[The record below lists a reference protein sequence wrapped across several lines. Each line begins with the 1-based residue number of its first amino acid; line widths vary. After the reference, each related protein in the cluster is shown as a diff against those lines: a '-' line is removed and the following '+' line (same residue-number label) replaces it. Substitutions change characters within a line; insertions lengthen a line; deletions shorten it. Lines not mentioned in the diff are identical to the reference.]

1 MARHSK
7 SKTSRRGRGRGG
19 RKTRRSGRMGRH
31 TGGNSNLGSS
41 SDCFGMGPSCV
52 PGDR

>member
-19 RKTRRSGRMGRH
+19 RKTRRSGRTTRRI
-31 TGGNSNLGSS
+31 GGQ
-41 SDCFGMGPSCV
+41 DQY
-52 PGDR
+52 PGFTYQPK